1 MYSCVA
7 FFEVLP
13 VRKTG
18 KSWIPGVQSFWTSIS
33 MDFRKVVILGKLG
46 KFRNM
51 IENICPQGD
60 FDLQIFMILELNLD
74 LKAYFL
80 PPSVE

>member
-1 MYSCVA
+1 
-7 FFEVLP
+7 
-13 VRKTG
+13 
-18 KSWIPGVQSFWTSIS
+18 